1 MDKYL
6 VVTGDEYGF
15 DLGNL
20 LDLNFN
26 ALDKAEEIYNECL
39 EEYACVAMY
48 KVNETGLELVK
59 MESNF

>member
-39 EEYACVAMY
+39 EEYACAAMY